1 MKNLFQLHPLVK
13 KMDGEFLKD
22 ESRLLYSEEFF
33 QELLQIERKRSSRT
47 GIPFLLVLI
56 HLSSHFEHPASTGIV
71 RSIAAVLK
79 ETTRET
85 DIKGWFKEKST
96 IGILFTEMSE
106 SKDRMIDIFR
116 ERIEGK
122 IREILHA
129 CPGHG
134 VEISFNWFPEEAKVI
149 TRQNG
154 ENLVFYPELQ
164 DDGKMDFRGFLKR
177 TIDIAGSLLG
187 LIVFSPLF
195 LIIPLCIKAT
205 SKGPVFFRQ
214 ERLGLH
220 GRKFNF
226 LKFRSMYVDNDDD
239 IHRNYVKD
247 LIHGNGAEPGNGNG
261 GPDQVF
267 KLTGDPRI
275 TPFGN
280 FLRKSSLDELPQL
293 LNVLKG
299 DMSLVGPRPPI
310 PYEFDDYK
318 VWHRKRVVEVKP
330 GITGLWQVKGR
341 SSCSFDEMVRLDLR
355 YIHEWSIWLD
365 IKILIQT
372 PWAVLRG
379 KGAY

>member
-13 KMDGEFLKD
+13 RMDGEFLKD

-56 HLSSHFEHPASTGIV
+56 HLSGHFEHPASTGIV

-85 DIKGWFKEKST
+85 DIKGWFKERST

-116 ERIEGK
+116 ERIEGR

-129 CPGHG
+129 GHG

-177 TIDIAGSLLG
+177 VIDIAGSLLG

-247 LIHGNGAEPGNGNG
+247 LIHGKGAEPGNGNG

-275 TPFGN
+275 TPFGD
-280 FLRKSSLDELPQL
+280 FLRKSSLDELPQF

>member
-1 MKNLFQLHPLVK
+1 MKNLFHLNPPVK
-13 KMDGEFLKD
+13 KVDAEFLKD
-22 ESRLLYSEEFF
+22 ESGLLYSEEFF
-33 QELLQIERKRSSRT
+33 QEILQLERKRSSRT
-47 GIPFLLVLI
+47 GIPFLLVLM
-56 HLSSHFEHPASTGIV
+56 HLSSHFEHPASTEIV
-71 RSIAAVLK
+71 RSIALLLK

-85 DIKGWFKEKST
+85 DIKGWFKERST
-96 IGILFTEMSE
+96 IGILFTELNE
-106 SKDRMIDIFR
+106 SKDRMIGIFR
-116 ERIEGK
+116 ERVEGK
-122 IREILHA
+122 IREILHS
-129 CPGHG
+129 CPGHT

-154 ENLVFYPELQ
+154 ENLVFYPELKE
-164 DDGKMDFRGFLKR
+164 DGKMDFRGFLKR
-177 TIDIAGSLLG
+177 AIDIAGSLLG
-187 LIVFSPLF
+187 LLMFSPLF

-205 SKGPVFFRQ
+205 SSGPVFFRQ

-226 LKFRSMYVDNDDD
+226 LKFRSMYVDNSDD
-239 IHRNYVKD
+239 IHRNYVKG
-247 LIHGNGAEPGNGNG
+247 LINGNG
-261 GPDQVF
+261 LATVNGSGAPEKVF

-280 FLRKSSLDELPQL
+280 FLRKSSLDELPQFI
-293 LNVLKG
+293 NVLKG

-355 YIHEWSIWLD
+355 YIQEWSIWLD